1 MLPEGS
7 GYPGRKRGST
17 IDHKFFPVFATNFGR
32 DGNKRT
38 LYGSASV
45 IQKRGCDGIGSHT
58 SA

>member
-7 GYPGRKRGST
+7 GYPERKKGST
-17 IDHKFFPVFATNFGR
+17 IVHKCFSIFATNFGR

-45 IQKRGCDGIGSHT
+45 TQKRGCDGIGSHT